1 MVHHKKLKLQHK
13 SLGMSEVCQDHTL
26 PWNHQNDQITVE
38 WSQQSPKENKCTT
51 HNFTLIIVAAVQED
65 GVIAWISFSQKSLHF
80 FMKLVGLQMNSWE
93 AKQTHTW
100 HYIQAQHRVSHQLVQ
115 EHSYGCRAAI
125 KADILHLIMII
136 KAMILV
142 NQLQVS
148 LTLLI
153 ISVGLQC
160 QYK

>member
-1 MVHHKKLKLQHK
+1 MVHKKLKLQHK
-13 SLGMSEVCQDHTL
+13 SLGMPQVCQDHTL
-26 PWNHQNDQITVE
+26 PWNHQNDRITVE
-38 WSQQSPKENKCTT
+38 WSQQSPKENKFTT

-100 HYIQAQHRVSHQLVQ
+100 HYIQAQHRVCHQLVQ